1 MSWYAKNTGYY
12 GLGDPEADANALEI
26 YYVLHDLGFNYN
38 AICAVLG
45 NIGYESGYNPWRWQ
59 SDYVVSTTQTSYIN
73 TQSGHAYGL
82 LQFDPAGWVSGDP
95 LAQRYINNPAAMAYS
110 NYGPNFA
117 NQPGNVMDGD
127 AQLRWMN
134 SYDIPVNGGWIP
146 TASYPETYAQFKVST
161 QTVSYLTYAWEYNY
175 ERGTWNVARLA
186 HATYW
191 ESNLQNLIPTGLPVW
206 MYFKF
211 RR

>member
-1 MSWYAKNTGYY
+1 MSWNAQNTGAYA
-12 GLGDPEADANALEI
+12 LGSPEADANAVEI
-26 YYVLHDLGFNYN
+26 YYILHGLGFDYN

-82 LQFDPAGWVSGDP
+82 LQYDAAG
-95 LAQRYINNPAAMAYS
+95 RYINSPAAQAYTT
-110 NYGPNFA
+110 YGPNFA
-117 NQPGNVMDGD
+117 DQPGLITDGD
-127 AQLRWMN
+127 AQLRWMD
-134 SYDIPVNGGWIP
+134 SYDIPVNVAYIP
-146 TASYPETYAQFKVST
+146 TAAYPETYAQFKIST
-161 QTVSYLTYAWEYNY
+161 QTVTYLTYAWEYNY
-175 ERGTWNVARLA
+175 ERGTWDPARLG

-191 ESNLQNLIPTGLPVW
+191 EYNLQNLIPTGLPVW